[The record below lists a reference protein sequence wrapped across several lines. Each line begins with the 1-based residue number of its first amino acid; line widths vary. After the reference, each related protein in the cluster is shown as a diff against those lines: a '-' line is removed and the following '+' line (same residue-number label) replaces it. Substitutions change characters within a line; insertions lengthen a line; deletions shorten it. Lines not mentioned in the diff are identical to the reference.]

1 MSPDAAHSTDTTD
14 AADTT
19 AATAATDGTDAAAA
33 PPRENLTREEA
44 EERARRLARVATR
57 VHLNLTGG
65 PETFTSTTQLR
76 FEVVEAGTVFVDLTA
91 RVVHRVALDGTDLGT
106 APTSD
111 GGVVAPTRLELGH
124 LDVGEHVLE
133 VEATMAYQHEGN
145 GLHRFV
151 DPTDDRVYLHSQF
164 EPFDAHLVYACFDQP
179 DLKTTFALDV
189 TAPEEWVVVSNGR
202 ALEQPLEGQ
211 AGTWRFETTPLI
223 STYITAVV
231 AGSYVAVT
239 DRYERGDGTGIDLAW
254 WSRRSLAAHV
264 DADELFEI
272 TRQSF
277 AAFEQLFAMHYP
289 FGDRYDQLFVP
300 EFSAGAMENPGCVTF
315 TEAYIFRSNVTDASR
330 ERRAETI
337 IHEMA
342 HMWFG
347 DLVTMRW
354 WDDLWLNESFAT
366 FMSVLVQ
373 ADHTRFTDAWVTFHD
388 AEKAWA
394 RFQDQLP
401 STHPVAD
408 EMPDVE
414 SVHQNFDGI
423 TYAKG
428 ASVLRQLVAWV
439 GQEEF
444 LAGCRDYFDRHA
456 WSNTTLADFLAA
468 LERASGREL
477 GSWRDAWLLTTGMN
491 QLELDIEVADDGTYT
506 EVAVLQHAPTPAWAG
521 VAGLDAPPEVLR
533 PHRLA
538 IGVYAEDAGVLTRR
552 QRTELDVTGARTP
565 VPELT
570 GSAAAALLVVN
581 DDDLTFAKVTLDA
594 TSTATV
600 TARLADVA
608 DPLARAQLWGSS
620 WEMVRDGQLPASRF
634 LDLVLANVATEDRI
648 GTVQRLLQ
656 RSLGAVE
663 RYLDPAERT
672 DELARMSDH
681 ARTQLEQATPG
692 SDQQLAWARHW
703 AVTAR
708 GDDAQ
713 LRAVDD
719 LLTGGLT
726 IPGLEVDTD
735 LRWHVL
741 TCLARAGAADDAR
754 IEAELERDPTDLGE
768 RSAATARASRPD
780 PDAKAWAWDRLL
792 ADTSLSHT
800 MSRQLW
806 GGFARLDQEEVLAP
820 YTDRY
825 LDALDSV
832 WSQRSLDWSIDFS
845 AAMFPHW
852 AASPALLERVDDR
865 LSGTELPRPLRRVL
879 LEQRDTLVRTLQARA
894 CDRAGR

>member
-1 MSPDAAHSTDTTD
+1 MSPHAAHD
-14 AADTT
+14 
-19 AATAATDGTDAAAA
+19 TDGSGPSADGDAAAA
-33 PPRENLTREEA
+33 PSIPPRENLTREEA
-44 EERARRLARVATR
+44 ALRARRIDRVATR
-57 VHLNLTGG
+57 VHLDLTDGTD
-65 PETFTSTTQLR
+65 TFSSTTQLR
-76 FEVVEAGTVFVDLTA
+76 FRVVEAGALFVDLTA
-91 RVVHRVALDGTDLGT
+91 RTVHRLTLNDTALDV
-106 APTSD
+106 APTDD

-133 VEATMAYQHEGN
+133 VEATMAYQHEGH

-202 ALEQPLEGQ
+202 AMAQPLEGQ
-211 AGTWRFETTPLI
+211 AGTWRFETTPLV

-239 DRYERGDGTGIDLAW
+239 DRYEREDGTGIDLTW
-254 WSRRSLAAHV
+254 WARRSLAEHV
-264 DADELFEI
+264 DAEELFEI

-277 AAFEQLFAMHYP
+277 AAFEQLFGMHYP
-289 FGDRYDQLFVP
+289 FGERYDQLFVP

-315 TEAYIFRSNVTDASR
+315 SEAYIFRSKVTDAAR

-373 ADHTRFTDAWVTFHD
+373 AEHTRFSDAWVTFHD

-439 GQEEF
+439 GQEAF
-444 LAGCRDYFDRHA
+444 LAGCREYFDRHA
-456 WSNTTLADFLAA
+456 WSNTTLTDFLAA

-477 GSWRDAWLLTTGMN
+477 DSWRDAWLLTTGMN
-491 QLELDIEVADDGTYT
+491 RLALDIEVADDGTFA
-506 EVAVLQHAPTPAWAG
+506 EVAVTQTSPTPAWAG
-521 VAGLDAPPEVLR
+521 VAGLDTPPQVLR

-538 IGVYAEDAGVLTRR
+538 VGAYEDRDGHLVRSH
-552 QRTELDVTGARTP
+552 RTELDVIGERTP
-565 VPELT
+565 VPALAGT
-570 GSAAAALLVVN
+570 PTAPLLVVN
-581 DDDLTFAKVTLDA
+581 DDDLTFAKVTLDPA
-594 TSTATV
+594 SMATV
-600 TARLADVA
+600 TERLSTVS

-620 WEMVRDGQLPASRF
+620 WEMVRDGQLPARSF
-634 LDLVLANVATEDRI
+634 LDLVLANVGAEDRI
-648 GTVQRLLQ
+648 GTLQRLLQ

-663 RYLDPAERT
+663 RYLDPAAR
-672 DELARMSDH
+672 DAQLARMAAH
-681 ARTQLEQATPG
+681 ARQELERAAPG

-703 AVTAR
+703 TVTAR
-708 GDDAQ
+708 TDPAQ
-713 LRAVDD
+713 RAAVID
-719 LLTGGLT
+719 LLDGGWQVPGLT
-726 IPGLEVDTD
+726 LDTD

-741 TCLARAGAADDAR
+741 TCLARTAAVDEHR
-754 IEAELERDPTDLGE
+754 IDAELERDPTDLGE
-768 RSAATARASRPD
+768 RSAATARASRPTA
-780 PDAKAWAWDRLL
+780 DAKAWAWDRLL
-792 ADTSLSHT
+792 TDTSLSHT

-806 GGFARLDQEEVLAP
+806 SGFPRLDQPEVLSP

-825 LDALDSV
+825 LDVLDEV
-832 WSQRSLDWSIDFS
+832 WSSRSLDWSIDFS

-852 AASPALLERVDDR
+852 DASPTLLERVDAR
-865 LSGTELPRPLRRVL
+865 LEDAELPRPLRRVL
-879 LEQRDTLVRTLQARA
+879 LEQRDTLVRTLAARA
-894 CDRAGR
+894 CDRAAAG

>member
-1 MSPDAAHSTDTTD
+1 M
-14 AADTT
+14 
-19 AATAATDGTDAAAA
+19 
-33 PPRENLTREEA
+33 RENLTRAEA
-44 EERARRLARVATR
+44 EERARRIADVDTR
-57 VHLNLTGG
+57 VHLDLTAG
-65 PETFTSTTQLR
+65 PERFRSRTELR
-76 FEVVEAGTVFVDLTA
+76 FSVVVAGPVFVDLTA
-91 RVVHRVALDGTDLGT
+91 SSVERVLLDGEVLG
-106 APTSD
+106 PEVIS
-111 GGVVAPTRLELGH
+111 PTRLGLPH
-124 LDVGEHVLE
+124 LEVGVHHLE
-133 VEATMAYQHEGN
+133 VEATMAYQHEGK

-189 TAPEEWVVVSNGR
+189 VAPEEWVVVSNAR
-202 ALEQPLEGQ
+202 ALERPAPGSG
-211 AGTWRFETTPLI
+211 GTWRFATTPRL
-223 STYITAVV
+223 STYVTAVV
-231 AGSYVAVT
+231 AGSYVEVE
-239 DRYERGDGTGIDLAW
+239 DRYERADGSGIDLAW
-254 WSRRSLAAHV
+254 WSRRSLADHV
-264 DADELFEI
+264 DAGELFEV
-272 TRQSF
+272 TKQSF
-277 AAFEQLFAMHYP
+277 AAFEELFATRYP

-315 TEAYIFRSNVTDASR
+315 SESYVFRSKVTDAAR

-366 FMSVLVQ
+366 FMAVLVQ
-373 ADHTRFTDAWVTFHD
+373 ADHTRFSDAWVTFHD

-408 EMPDVE
+408 EMADVE

-444 LAGCRDYFDRHA
+444 LAGCREYFDRHA
-456 WSNTTLADFLAA
+456 WGNTTLADFLAA

-477 GSWRDAWLLTTGMN
+477 DSWCDAWLLTTGMN
-491 QLELDIEVADDGTYT
+491 QLELDIEVADDGTYA
-506 EVAVLQHAPTPAWAG
+506 EVAVLQRSPTPAWVG

-538 IGVYAEDAGVLTRR
+538 IGVYADEDGRLTRR
-552 QRTELDVTGARTP
+552 QRTELDVTDARTP

-570 GSAAAALLVVN
+570 GSATAPLLVVN
-581 DDDLTFAKVTLDA
+581 DDDLSFAKVTLDDA
-594 TSTATV
+594 STATV
-600 TARLADVA
+600 TDRLADVA

-620 WEMVRDGQLPASRF
+620 WEMVRDGQLQASRF
-634 LDLVLANVATEDRI
+634 LDLVIANVAAEDRI
-648 GTVQRLLQ
+648 GTLQRLLQ

-663 RYLDPAERT
+663 RYLDPAART
-672 DELARMSDH
+672 DQLARMSAH
-681 ARTQLEQATPG
+681 ARGELERAAPG
-692 SDQQLAWARHW
+692 SDRQLAWARHW

-708 GDDAQ
+708 VDDAQ
-713 LRAVDD
+713 LAAVAD
-719 LLTGGLT
+719 LLTGEVSV
-726 IPGLEVDTD
+726 PGLEVDAD
-735 LRWHVL
+735 LRWHVA
-741 TCLARAGAADDAR
+741 TCLARAGALDDAG
-754 IEAELERDPTDLGE
+754 IDAELERDPTDLGE
-768 RSAATARASRPD
+768 RSAATARASRPAAE
-780 PDAKAWAWDRLL
+780 AKAWAWDQLL
-792 ADTSLSHT
+792 SDTSLSHT

-825 LDALDSV
+825 FDTLGEV
-832 WSQRSLDWSIDFS
+832 WATRSLDWSIDFS

-852 AASPALLERVDDR
+852 GASATLLARTDDR
-865 LSGTELPRPLRRVL
+865 LADTEVPRPLRRVL
-879 LEQRDTLVRTLQARA
+879 LEQRDTLVRTLAARA
-894 CDRAGR
+894 RDRAVR

>member
-1 MSPDAAHSTDTTD
+1 MLPDARRDD
-14 AADTT
+14 AQPSPT
-19 AATAATDGTDAAAA
+19 A
-33 PPRENLTREEA
+33 PPRENLTRQEA
-44 EERARRLARVATR
+44 ETRARRISRVATR
-57 VHLNLTGG
+57 VHLDLTGG
-65 PETFTSTTQLR
+65 PETFASTTQLR
-76 FEVVEAGTVFVDLTA
+76 FEVVDAGPVFIDLTA
-91 RVVHRVALDGTDLGT
+91 DTVHRVRLDEVELDTGATT
-106 APTSD
+106 A
-111 GGVVAPTRLELGH
+111 GGVVAPTRLEIGALE
-124 LDVGEHVLE
+124 LGEHIVE

-211 AGTWRFETTPLI
+211 AGTWRFETTPLV
-223 STYITAVV
+223 STYITAVI

-239 DRYERGDGTGIDLAW
+239 DRYERPDGTGIDLAW
-254 WSRRSLAAHV
+254 WSRRSLAEHV
-264 DADELFEI
+264 DPDELFEI
-272 TRQSF
+272 TTQSF
-277 AAFEQLFAMHYP
+277 AAFERLFAMNYP

-315 TEAYIFRSNVTDASR
+315 TEAYIFRSKVTDAMR

-366 FMSVLVQ
+366 FMSVFVQ
-373 ADHTRFTDAWVTFHD
+373 ATSTRFTDAWVTFHD

-444 LAGCRDYFDRHA
+444 LAGCREYFDRHA
-456 WSNTTLADFLAA
+456 WSNTRLEDFLAA

-477 GSWRDAWLLTTGMN
+477 GTWRDAWLLTTGIN
-491 QLELDIEVADDGTYT
+491 QLELDVEVAADDTYS
-506 EVAVLQHAPTPAWAG
+506 EVAVLQRSPTPAWAG
-521 VAGLDAPPEVLR
+521 VAGLETPAEVLR

-538 IGVYAEDAGVLTRR
+538 IGVYQDRDGRLVRV

-570 GSAAAALLVVN
+570 GTAAAPLLVVN
-581 DDDLTFAKVTLDA
+581 DDDLSFAKVVLDA
-594 TSTATV
+594 VSTATV
-600 TARLADVA
+600 TDRLSDVA
-608 DPLARAQLWGSS
+608 DPLARAQLWGTS
-620 WEMVRDGQLPASRF
+620 WEMVRDGQLPAHRF
-634 LDLVLANVATEDRI
+634 LDLVLANVAAEDRI
-648 GTVQRLLQ
+648 GTLQRLLQ

-663 RYLDPAERT
+663 RYLDPASRAAQ
-672 DELARMSDH
+672 LARMAAH
-681 ARTQLEQATPG
+681 ARAQLEGAAPG
-692 SDQQLAWARHW
+692 SDRQLAWARHW
-703 AVTAR
+703 VVTAR
-708 GDDAQ
+708 ADDEQ
-713 LRAVDD
+713 LAAAAD
-719 LLTGGLT
+719 LLSGALS

-735 LRWHVL
+735 LRWHVV
-741 TCLARAGAADDAR
+741 TCLARAGAVDDAR
-754 IEAELERDPTDLGE
+754 IDAELERDPTDLGE

-780 PDAKAWAWDRLL
+780 AQAKEWAWDRLL
-792 ADTSLSHT
+792 SDTSLSHT

-825 LDALDSV
+825 LDALDEV
-832 WSQRSLDWSIDFS
+832 WATRSLDWAIDFS

-852 AASPALLERVDDR
+852 SASDTLLARVDAR
-865 LSGTELPRPLRRVL
+865 LAEDALPRPLRRVL
-879 LEQRDTLVRTLQARA
+879 LEQRDTLVRTLAARDR
-894 CDRAGR
+894 DRAGEATSPGLADA